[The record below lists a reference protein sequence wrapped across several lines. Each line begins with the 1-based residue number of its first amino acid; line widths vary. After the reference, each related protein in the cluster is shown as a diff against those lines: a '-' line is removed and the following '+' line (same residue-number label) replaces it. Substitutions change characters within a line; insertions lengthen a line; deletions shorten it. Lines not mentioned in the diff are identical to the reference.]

1 MNVDTDHAPFTK
13 TNSKPITDL
22 NAEHKTIKFLEGNT
36 GENQDGLTLM
46 TF

>member
-13 TNSKPITDL
+13 TDSKQITDL
-22 NAEHKTIKFLEGNT
+22 SVKRKAIRFLEGNT
-36 GENQDGLTLM
+36 GENQDGPKLM